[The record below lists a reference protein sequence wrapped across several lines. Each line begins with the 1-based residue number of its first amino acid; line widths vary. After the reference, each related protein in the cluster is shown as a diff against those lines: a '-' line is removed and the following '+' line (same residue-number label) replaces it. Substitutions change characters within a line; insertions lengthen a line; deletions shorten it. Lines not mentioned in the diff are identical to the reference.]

1 MNTTATA
8 PEFRTELLTVKIED
22 VLKGDTFAR
31 AGKEKVVHA
40 AKLGTKWVELRDEQG
55 VLIIRQQVGTTVP
68 VAREVET
75 DESKARRNR
84 ALSNETIRKSV
95 AKRDVNTAT
104 TKALAKINEKV
115 AQGYTISSFEMSD
128 LIAAQAEDRVYDRFT
143 AFVTNNVGRVNEETG
158 EVVDETAAMEAYR
171 EILKDRLIG
180 AFDLTR
186 GLSRST
192 SVVSNIMDDA
202 EREATV
208 EFVRHAGNRMWF

>member
-75 DESKARRNR
+75 DESKARRQR
-84 ALSNETIRKSV
+84 ALKNETIRKSV
-95 AKRDVNTAT
+95 AKRNVNTAT
-104 TKALAKINEKV
+104 TKALAKINEQV
-115 AQGYTISSFEMSD
+115 AKGYTISSFEMSD